1 MFKRIVLGFDGSK
14 QSQDALALTADL
26 VAGTD
31 APVTVVSSFPFSG
44 VPPADRERVLAE
56 ESEAF
61 LDTARRSLK
70 GVEVTGRPVSNVSAA
85 QALNDVA
92 EEMDADLVVIGST
105 HHGAVGRVL
114 PGTVG
119 DRLLSGAPC
128 AVAIAPLGYASSQHA
143 DIGLIGV
150 AFVDEPEA
158 RHALSAA
165 AELAAA
171 RGAGLRLISVIDLR
185 PRSFVLPDLIRE
197 AAAEIEES
205 LKEAE
210 GELGAD
216 PPHEAV
222 VLEGDPAAEL
232 AAQGV
237 ELDLLA
243 IGSRGY
249 GPIGRTLLGGVSA
262 EVIRTAPCPV
272 IVFPRSAG

>member
-1 MFKRIVLGFDGSK
+1 MFKRIVLGFDGSE

-26 VAGTD
+26 VAGTA

-44 VPPADRERVLAE
+44 VPPAERSRVLAE

-61 LDTARRSLK
+61 LDTARRNFE
-70 GVEVTGRPVSNVSAA
+70 GVEVTGRPVSDDSPAR
-85 QALNDVA
+85 ALNDA
-92 EEMDADLVVIGST
+92 SEEIDADLIVIGST
-105 HHGAVGRVL
+105 HRGTLGRVF
-114 PGTVG
+114 PGSVG

-143 DIGLIGV
+143 DVGLIGV
-150 AFVDEPEA
+150 AYVDEPEA
-158 RHALSAA
+158 HQALSAA

-171 RGAGLRLISVIDLR
+171 RGATLRLISVIDLR
-185 PRSFVLPDLIRE
+185 PRNFVMPDLIRE
-197 AAAEIEES
+197 VAGDIEDDLKAAD
-205 LKEAE
+205 EA
-210 GELGAD
+210 LGAEVD
-216 PPHEAV
+216 HEAT

-237 ELDLLA
+237 ELDLLVL
-243 IGSRGY
+243 GSRGY
-249 GPIGRTLLGGVSA
+249 GPVGRTLLGGVSS